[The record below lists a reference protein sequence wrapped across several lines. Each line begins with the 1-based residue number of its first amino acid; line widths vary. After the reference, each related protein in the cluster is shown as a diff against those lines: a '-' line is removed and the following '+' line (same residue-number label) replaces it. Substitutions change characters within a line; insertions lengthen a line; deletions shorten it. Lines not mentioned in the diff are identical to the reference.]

1 MQPSN
6 PPSGLIGADLIRRF
20 FSGSAAEH
28 ELLLENLGAP
38 MTRHGGACGW
48 PMETVS
54 RELAKLRGEI
64 GRDR

>member
-1 MQPSN
+1 L
-6 PPSGLIGADLIRRF
+6 LIVGKPQNKNQLSR
-20 FSGSAAEH
+20 H
-28 ELLLENLGAP
+28 QLLLENLGAP

-54 RELAKLRGEI
+54 RELAKLRGET